1 MKRPPETMP
10 SRKFML
16 MYVLLFI
23 GSGSMSYSLF
33 SFREERGIESP
44 GDRTNLRRTLE
55 TRIQINP
62 TDDRVQSHETPVQ
75 NKTTATSYA
84 PINGDI
90 RLNAELD
97 FEFYKIAN
105 SRKIDTRFKGDKA
118 ATIAFLRW
126 LQSSKPEL
134 FAGDPST
141 ADILTR
147 YRIAKD
153 VDEKRN
159 LIGELHVLNQR
170 NELAFESVL
179 EDYHR
184 INPPA
189 TLEKASP
196 PAKSPEPLPPKYFQ

>member
-1 MKRPPETMP
+1 MKRPLETMP

-62 TDDRVQSHETPVQ
+62 TDDRVQSHETPVL

-196 PAKSPEPLPPKYFQ
+196 PAKPPEPLPPKYFQ

>member
-1 MKRPPETMP
+1 MKRPLETMS

-16 MYVLLFI
+16 VCACLFI
-23 GSGSMSYSLF
+23 GTGSMSYALF
-33 SFREERGIESP
+33 SFREERGVESL
-44 GDRTNLRRTLE
+44 GSSTNLRRTPE
-55 TRIQINP
+55 TRIQTNP
-62 TDDRVQSHETPVQ
+62 KDDRAQSHAPPILD
-75 NKTTATSYA
+75 KTTAMSYA

-118 ATIAFLRW
+118 ATIDFLRW
-126 LQSSKPEL
+126 LQSNKPEL

-184 INPPA
+184 IKPPV

-196 PAKSPEPLPPKYFQ
+196 PTKPAEPIRPKYFQ

>member
-1 MKRPPETMP
+1 MKRFLETMP

-16 MYVLLFI
+16 VCVSLFI
-23 GSGSMSYSLF
+23 GSGSMSYALF

-44 GDRTNLRRTLE
+44 GASMNLRRTPE
-55 TRIQINP
+55 TRIQTNP
-62 TDDRVQSHETPVQ
+62 TDDRDISHATPILKKKNPV
-75 NKTTATSYA
+75 SYA

-159 LIGELHVLNQR
+159 LIGELHALNQR

-184 INPPA
+184 IKPPA

-196 PAKSPEPLPPKYFQ
+196 PAKPAEPLPPKNFQ